1 MQLGCSAVMHS
12 YCICILPW
20 IAYNGPQSW
29 NPNAPVQIHQQ
40 IPKYITHCTLINESD
55 GRMFYHTQTNQM
67 CLRLKQGCPL
77 HESDY
82 TVQSFLLIPL
92 VMIKHSIKRFICQS
106 VPLHRCI
113 SKSPNIQPI
122 DWSCLPLVVSAVT
135 AAVPAE
141 RRSFFQ
147 QALSQSQSSPSVM
160 VALKLSYHY
169 AVPCVPTQSGSGT
182 KMDLR
187 IKP

>member
-92 VMIKHSIKRFICQS
+92 VMIKHSIKRFIC
-106 VPLHRCI
+106 
-113 SKSPNIQPI
+113 
-122 DWSCLPLVVSAVT
+122 
-135 AAVPAE
+135 
-141 RRSFFQ
+141 
-147 QALSQSQSSPSVM
+147 
-160 VALKLSYHY
+160 
-169 AVPCVPTQSGSGT
+169 
-182 KMDLR
+182 
-187 IKP
+187 